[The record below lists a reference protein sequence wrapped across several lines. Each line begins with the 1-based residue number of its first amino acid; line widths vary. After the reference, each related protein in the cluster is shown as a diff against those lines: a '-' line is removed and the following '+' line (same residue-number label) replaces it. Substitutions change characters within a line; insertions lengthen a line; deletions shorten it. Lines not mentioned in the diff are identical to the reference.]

1 MIRKRLSQPH
11 IKSIASIALAALMVL
26 PSISVYA
33 SNTMESCLSA
43 KCRAYFNDFDV
54 YAHGGHKEAIA
65 TIAEMYYHGYGTKK
79 NLRRAV
85 KYYKKAAFKG
95 VPSAQYKM
103 GLIYLSNAHY
113 QDTEKGLTYIQQAA
127 QSQHPGAMHT
137 LGLIYLHNQN
147 LPQADYWLTQ
157 AYRHGD
163 MNMPNLVE
171 QLKDGQSV
179 TLAQLPQLNEE
190 AAENW
195 LVWQPTDKNMQV
207 SLQEYLDTQLDIFN
221 ERKRRTVDWPS
232 NWASTP

>member
-1 MIRKRLSQPH
+1 MIKTQVSQPL
-11 IKSIASIALAALMVL
+11 IKPIVSLALAALMAL
-26 PSISVYA
+26 PPISAYA
-33 SNTMESCLSA
+33 STTMESCLSA
-43 KCRAYFNDFDV
+43 KCRSYFNDFDV
-54 YAHGGHKEAIA
+54 YASSGHKEAIA

-103 GLIYLSNAHY
+103 GLIYLYNDHY
-113 QDTEKGLTYIQQAA
+113 QDTEKGLTNIQQAA
-127 QSQHPGAMHT
+127 QRQHPGAMHT

-147 LPQADYWLTQ
+147 LAQADYWLAQ

-163 MNMPNLVE
+163 TSMPNLVE
-171 QLKDGQSV
+171 QLKRDKPA

-195 LVWQPTDKNMQV
+195 LVWQQADKNKQA
-207 SLQEYLDTQLDIFN
+207 SLPEYLDTQLNIFK
-221 ERKRRTVDWPS
+221 ERRRRTVQWPRY
-232 NWASTP
+232 WAATP